1 MKKLIVEIL
10 IGLVSYFTIV
20 GCSESFYEANKSQF
34 ILEVDSFFYFNEHTS
49 RSLEQDKATI
59 SSLIH
64 KLKRQTDLAE
74 KIHKF
79 KHQFGVPYWNEF
91 VLIEEARKTNIFIPV
106 INDKKEEVSTIWIFE
121 LENNKFRNK
130 IIERDWTSYYPGHTW
145 MFDYFTTY
153 VLSKKPKSKVHF
165 KTNTRMA
172 SVECVETFVEIEYQN
187 NIITVPTGTYCW
199 AVYDADESSDSG
211 FENENGDNLPNVG
224 DESGGGS
231 GSNTPDT
238 SSQNGYSNDYPQIN
252 NHSSSI
258 QLTEASMEQLEHA
271 FSTLTSDCA
280 FNTLDSKLSERNVF
294 SNLEIQNSSPSD
306 TGAMFSKI
314 NGNRSVKLSPDLNW
328 DAASVFHEFFH
339 IYQDVYSTEK
349 PHNNPGMAEFEV
361 ALFLDLYFYLNQ
373 NLYTDSNF
381 YTHNTWTTDARN
393 DSIDQQY
400 RVWLNTLTSN
410 GTQFPQSI
418 STDDF
423 CFYSSLFGQY
433 CNKYKNNGY
442 IFGDPNY
449 GTDLIAKICKEI
461 DDNCY

>member
-64 KLKRQTDLAE
+64 RLKRQTNLAE

-79 KHQFGVPYWNEF
+79 KHRFGVPYWNEL
-91 VLIEEARKTNIFIPV
+91 VLVEEGRKTNIFIPV

-121 LENNKFRNK
+121 LENNKFKNK
-130 IIERDWTSYYPGHTW
+130 ILERDWMSYYPGHTW
-145 MFDYFTTY
+145 MFDYFTTF

-199 AVYDADESSDSG
+199 TVYDADESSDSG
-211 FENENGDNLPNVG
+211 FENENGDNLPNAG

-258 QLTEASMEQLEHA
+258 QLTEASKEHLGHA
-271 FSTLTSDCA
+271 VTWRKGNYTIEKGEEKTYFKYTDGNNYVYFQNVNFPYNQIDNNYNENVSMSLPRVIIRNFYSQEIADEMKKFATNPKAHLIVSYS
-280 FNTLDSKLSERNVF
+280 FNLDHSVEMAYIGYDKGDFPELPITFIERWENYINENAKCTFTPNLTLDGANWFRK
-294 SNLEIQNSSPSD
+294 SD
-306 TGAMFSKI
+306 WI
-314 NGNRSVKLSPDLNW
+314 
-328 DAASVFHEFFH
+328 
-339 IYQDVYSTEK
+339 
-349 PHNNPGMAEFEV
+349 
-361 ALFLDLYFYLNQ
+361 
-373 NLYTDSNF
+373 
-381 YTHNTWTTDARN
+381 
-393 DSIDQQY
+393 
-400 RVWLNTLTSN
+400 
-410 GTQFPQSI
+410 
-418 STDDF
+418 
-423 CFYSSLFGQY
+423 
-433 CNKYKNNGY
+433 Y
-442 IFGDPNY
+442 IFNPYHAQHG
-449 GTDLIAKICKEI
+449 L
-461 DDNCY
+461 